1 MPLVTG
7 RAAAQA
13 AWQAAPFLADP
24 TAPPDRG
31 PVPAERVA
39 VDLVTPVL
47 LLAISVGGIALLMT
61 SRQPGLPVQQ
71 AAPGR
76 PRRPIGGRRLR
87 P

>member
-1 MPLVTG
+1 VPLVTG

-61 SRQPGLPVQQ
+61 PAASRDFRSSRQSPAGTN
-71 AAPGR
+71 GR
-76 PRRPIGGRRLR
+76 
-87 P
+87 